1 MSKTSRAILL
11 VAALMLSATYFLP
24 LWQIQLKA
32 PQYPEGLGIQIW
44 INKMTG
50 INEGDLNK
58 INNLNHYIGMKTIQP
73 DSIKELQIMPW
84 VMRGVM
90 ILGIALALVARPRY
104 LWIWLAVFAVV
115 AIAGLVDYY
124 IWGYDYGHNLDQAK
138 AIIKVPGMS
147 YQPPLIGSKKLLNF
161 TAISLP
167 GSGGVVAMVSFLI
180 WAAVTWR
187 LWRQRVNSDRRQSK
201 PVLAPIAAATLL
213 TLTLLGCTGSQP
225 RPINYGSD
233 ECAYCKMTIV
243 EPGYGSALMTA
254 KGRQLNFDSIE
265 CLVAYRL
272 KNQTQDQNGWTNW
285 VSAVDAPGTLY
296 SQDKVHLVHSGEIRS
311 PMGAGLAA
319 FTSTEAADAASR
331 EAHGRRLDWT
341 DLKSLIRQEWSI
353 E

>member
-11 VAALMLSATYFLP
+11 VAAFMLSATYFLP

-90 ILGIALALVARPRY
+90 ILGIALALVARPKY

-115 AIAGLVDYY
+115 AVAGLVDYY
-124 IWGYDYGHNLDQAK
+124 IWGYDYGHNLDQTK
-138 AIIKVPGMS
+138 AIIKVPGMN

-187 LWRQRVNSDRRQSK
+187 LWRQRVDSNSRKRNQA
-201 PVLAPIAAATLL
+201 LAPVTAVALLGL
-213 TLTLLGCTGSQP
+213 TLFGCAGSQP
-225 RPINYGSD
+225 RPINYGGD
-233 ECAYCKMTIV
+233 ECAHCKMTIV
-243 EPGYGSALMTA
+243 EPGYGSTLMTA

-272 KNQTQDQNGWTNW
+272 KNRTQDQNGWSFW
-285 VSAVDAPGTLY
+285 VSAVDAPGTLRA
-296 SQDKVHLVHSGEIRS
+296 QDQVYFVHSGEIRS

-319 FTSTEAADAASR
+319 FTTGAAADAAAS
-331 EAHGRRLDWT
+331 ESHGRRLDWAGMDT
-341 DLKSLIRQEWSI
+341 LIRQEWSI

>member
-58 INNLNHYIGMKTIQP
+58 INNLNHYIGMKKIQP

-84 VMRGVM
+84 VMRGVV
-90 ILGIALALVARPRY
+90 ILGIVLAVLARPKY
-104 LWIWLAVFAVV
+104 LWIWLAVFAAV

-124 IWGYDYGHNLDQAK
+124 IWGYDYGHNLDQTK

-187 LWRQRVNSDRRQSK
+187 LRRQRVRSEDRKRTQ
-201 PVLAPIAAATLL
+201 VLAPIAAAALLNL
-213 TLTLLGCTGSQP
+213 TLFGCAGSQP
-225 RPINYGSD
+225 RPINYGDD
-233 ECAYCKMTIV
+233 ECSYCKMTIV

-254 KGRQLNFDSIE
+254 KGRQHNFDSIE

-272 KNQTQDQNGWTNW
+272 KNRAQDQNGWSFW
-285 VSAVDAPGTLY
+285 VSAVDAPGVLRP
-296 SQDKVHLVHSGEIRS
+296 QDKVHFVHSGEIRS

-319 FTSTEAADAASR
+319 FTSAEAADAASG
-331 EAHGRRLDWT
+331 EAHGHRLDWAGMEA
-341 DLKSLIRQEWSI
+341 LIRQEWSI